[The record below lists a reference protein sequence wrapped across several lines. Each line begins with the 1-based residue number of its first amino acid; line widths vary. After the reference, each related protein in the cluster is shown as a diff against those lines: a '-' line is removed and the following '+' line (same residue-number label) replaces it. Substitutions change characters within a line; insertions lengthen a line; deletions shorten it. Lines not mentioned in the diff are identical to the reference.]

1 MAVGDCVSGLHYSS
15 GSAWI
20 YLTPASGEEW
30 VITRIGASHTSTF
43 FSMEVAG
50 SANYFYNMSGQLR
63 ENINAPA
70 TYIRYTGFLSQK
82 LHWTLSPSVRLKC
95 RSPGGGLFWWIGAQT
110 KE

>member
-1 MAVGDCVSGLHYSS
+1 MIGDCVSGISTGPQY
-15 GSAWI
+15 I

-30 VITRIGASHTSTF
+30 VITRIGASNTGTLF
-43 FSMEVAG
+43 YMEVNGNAG
-50 SANYFYNMSGQLR
+50 YFYSMVGELR
-63 ENINAPA
+63 QQIYPSA
-70 TYIRYTGFLSQK
+70 YIRYNGFLSQK